1 MPSTPARAFVAA
13 LLHDALVQ
21 LYLAVLVVE
30 AVIYTAPLMDPG
42 TLTAVGASP
51 FRIPFIATV
60 AAAAFLGLRRMPAGE
75 ERLYWTHL
83 AYAVLFWLATLVWIA
98 TVPTRDWTTGY
109 DVWVDASYLLFYTP
123 ILLAVERKPH
133 LPRVSEPRETE
144 RQLRWAGVTLLV
156 IGYFVYF
163 VVAPVVVEPGLLRSE
178 LSSSLLFVT
187 IDAAIVIR
195 FAWRAWSCGSV
206 RWRALYGTMAAA
218 GLALAA
224 VDTLDVLGSVGAVNL
239 PDGALTDL
247 LWAIPPFFF
256 LVAFRL
262 RDVDLPRTIDSDRA
276 RRAVDRSL
284 DPERV
289 GSFLIGSAMSFPAI
303 HFFLHTAFDF
313 SPELIRAQRLV
324 VLLELAA
331 LGALTAA
338 AYRVLARERLAKEQA
353 REAFE
358 ERLRQAH
365 KLEAV
370 ARLAGVVA
378 RAMTSP
384 LQILGAVAERAL
396 DGLGSGD
403 VLRDQVQRASDQVR
417 RLEQL
422 TGHLTAVSRQRRGRT
437 ERVDLA
443 DAIAGMMP
451 ALRDAV
457 GPSVGIETSP
467 ARGCITLIHPADL
480 RTMLLALAANAR
492 DAMPEGGRFRIE
504 VGRLD
509 LGAETAIPM
518 AVRPGA
524 YVRLVVGDTGR
535 GIPNDVLPH
544 LFEPFYSTKT
554 EEDADTA
561 PGLGLASLYA
571 IVTQH
576 GGCVSVTSAIG
587 QGATFE
593 ILLPAV

>member
-1 MPSTPARAFVAA
+1 MPVTSARTIVIA
-13 LLHDALVQ
+13 LLRDPLVN
-21 LYLAVLVVE
+21 LYLAVLAIE
-30 AVIYTAPLMDPG
+30 AVIYRAPLMDPG
-42 TLTAVGASP
+42 TLTAFGASP
-51 FRIPFIATV
+51 FQIPFVAIV
-60 AAAAFLGLRRMPAGE
+60 AAAAFLGLRRVPASD

-83 AYAVLFWLATLVWIA
+83 AYAMLFWLATLAWIA
-98 TVPTRDWTTGY
+98 TVPTADWTTTY
-109 DVWVDASYLLFYTP
+109 DVWVDASYLLFYSS

-133 LPRVSEPRETE
+133 MPRVSEPRKTE
-144 RQLRWAGVTLLV
+144 RQLRWAGVILLV

-163 VVAPVVVEPGLLRSE
+163 VVAPVVLEPGLVRSE

-195 FAWRAWSCGSV
+195 FAWRAWSCGSM

-218 GLALAA
+218 GFAVGG
-224 VDTLDVLGSVGAVNL
+224 VDTLDVLGAIGAVNL

-247 LWAIPPFFF
+247 LWAIPPFLF

-284 DPERV
+284 DPVRV
-289 GSFLIGSAMSFPAI
+289 GSFLVGSAMSFPAI
-303 HFFLHTAFDF
+303 HFILHTAFAF
-313 SPELIRAQRLV
+313 SPDLVRAQRVVV
-324 VLLELAA
+324 VLEMAA
-331 LGALTAA
+331 LGALAAA
-338 AYRVLARERLAKEQA
+338 AYRMLARERLAEEQV

-378 RAMTSP
+378 RAMAPP
-384 LQILGAVAERAL
+384 LQVLGTVAARAL
-396 DGLGSGD
+396 DRLESGD
-403 VLRDQVQRASDQVR
+403 PLREQVQRASDQVR

-422 TGHLTAVSRQRRGRT
+422 TRQLTAVSRQRRSRP

-443 DAIAGMMP
+443 DAIAGMLP
-451 ALRDAV
+451 ALSDAV
-457 GPSVGIETSP
+457 GPSTRIEISP
-467 ARGCITLIHPADL
+467 ARGCITLIDPTDL
-480 RTMLLALAANAR
+480 ETMLLALAANAR
-492 DAMPEGGRFRIE
+492 DAMPEGGRFRID

-509 LGAETAIPM
+509 LGAGTAIPM
-518 AVRPGA
+518 ALRPGA

-535 GIPNDVLPH
+535 GIPNDVVPH

-554 EEDADTA
+554 EEDADAA
-561 PGLGLASLYA
+561 PGLGLASIYA

-576 GGCVSVTSAIG
+576 GGCVSVTRAPG
-587 QGATFE
+587 EGAAFE
-593 ILLPAV
+593 MLLPAV

>member
-1 MPSTPARAFVAA
+1 MPVTSARTIVIA
-13 LLHDALVQ
+13 LLRDPLVN
-21 LYLAVLVVE
+21 LYLAVLAIE
-30 AVIYTAPLMDPG
+30 AVIYRAPLMDPG
-42 TLTAVGASP
+42 TLTAFGASP
-51 FRIPFIATV
+51 FQIPFVAIV
-60 AAAAFLGLRRMPAGE
+60 AAAAFLGLRRVPASD

-83 AYAVLFWLATLVWIA
+83 AYAMLFWLATLAWIA
-98 TVPTRDWTTGY
+98 TVPTADWTTTY
-109 DVWVDASYLLFYTP
+109 DVWVDASYLLFYSS

-133 LPRVSEPRETE
+133 MPRVSEPRKTE
-144 RQLRWAGVTLLV
+144 RQLRWAGVILLV

-163 VVAPVVVEPGLLRSE
+163 VVAPVVLEPGLVRSE

-195 FAWRAWSCGSV
+195 FAWRAWSCGSM

-218 GLALAA
+218 GFAVGG
-224 VDTLDVLGSVGAVNL
+224 VDTLDVLGAIGAVNL

-247 LWAIPPFFF
+247 LWAIPPFLF

-284 DPERV
+284 DPVRV
-289 GSFLIGSAMSFPAI
+289 GSFLVGSAMSFPAI
-303 HFFLHTAFDF
+303 HFILHTAFAF
-313 SPELIRAQRLV
+313 SPDLVRAQRVVV
-324 VLLELAA
+324 VLEMAA
-331 LGALTAA
+331 LGALAAA
-338 AYRVLARERLAKEQA
+338 AYRMLARERLAEEQV

-378 RAMTSP
+378 RAMAPP
-384 LQILGAVAERAL
+384 LQVLGTVAARAL
-396 DGLGSGD
+396 DRLESGD
-403 VLRDQVQRASDQVR
+403 PLREQVQRASDQVR

-422 TGHLTAVSRQRRGRT
+422 TRQLTAVSRQRRSRP

-443 DAIAGMMP
+443 DAIAGMLP
-451 ALRDAV
+451 ALSDAV
-457 GPSVGIETSP
+457 GPSTRIEISP
-467 ARGCITLIHPADL
+467 ARGCITLIDPTDL
-480 RTMLLALAANAR
+480 ETMLLALAANAR
-492 DAMPEGGRFRIE
+492 DAMPEGGRFRID

-509 LGAETAIPM
+509 LGAGTAIPM
-518 AVRPGA
+518 ALRPGA

-535 GIPNDVLPH
+535 GIPNDVVPH

-554 EEDADTA
+554 EEDADAA
-561 PGLGLASLYA
+561 PGLGLASIYA

-576 GGCVSVTSAIG
+576 GGCVSVTRAPG
-587 QGATFE
+587 EGAAFE